1 LFRAGLQEI
10 DLLID
15 EWTNLGASD
24 GNRAD
29 GFACADQRDGQG
41 CAERRAQC
49 CSGHFADQAVIAIE
63 IAQRF
68 EAERVSK
75 RELEQLPQYRRQP
88 RRYIGNFQVTKSAAA
103 GARCH

>member
-1 LFRAGLQEI
+1 
-10 DLLID
+10 
-15 EWTNLGASD
+15 
-24 GNRAD
+24 
-29 GFACADQRDGQG
+29 
-41 CAERRAQC
+41 
-49 CSGHFADQAVIAIE
+49 VIAIE

-103 GARCH
+103 GARYH